1 MSAVPGP
8 LAILAHD
15 EFLADLIGPVEQW
28 VAAIR
33 ADDAVMLN
41 DAWRAAT
48 DAAGGS
54 GRLRGMA
61 GIAMMLG
68 AACIDDRLNLADR
81 LRWVADK
88 DTYRQAL
95 EEGFTHSEAVHWT
108 LHTLERDTE
117 PPAAQDERRLRIVRP
132 AGG

>member
-15 EFLADLIGPVEQW
+15 EFLADLIGPVEQF

-48 DAAGGS
+48 DAAGG
-54 GRLRGMA
+54 GRLRGMV
-61 GIAMMLG
+61 GLAMVLG
-68 AACIDDRLNLADR
+68 AACIDDHLNLTDR
-81 LRWVADK
+81 LRWVTDK

-95 EEGFTHSEAVHWT
+95 EEGFTHGEAVHWT
-108 LHTLERDTE
+108 LHTLERDTAP
-117 PPAAQDERRLRIVRP
+117 PPAAQDGRRLRIVRP